1 MRLSGGCRQ
10 SRQRNC
16 LALPMTRYG
25 NYCGRN
31 ATTSAKP
38 WRVTRKLQ
46 SERFQKRIKNLIMTP
61 KETPDGSVL
70 EVTGDVEL
78 LRGGDVMLRSSL
90 ERTSEQYIGISA
102 SLSGIILTPAPLAA

>member
-1 MRLSGGCRQ
+1 
-10 SRQRNC
+10 
-16 LALPMTRYG
+16 MTRYG